1 MAQTLQF
8 DQDLIRKYDKAGPR
22 YTSYPTAPQ
31 FTNAFG
37 ERELRRAIER
47 SNNEM
52 IPKPLS
58 LYVHIPFCDT
68 ICYYCACNKIIT
80 KNHSLTDEYLDLLE
94 TELDMLAPLFDPDRE
109 IEQLHLGGGTPTF
122 LNDEEML
129 QLMALIEDHFK
140 VSESCEMSIE
150 IDPRKVSNDSLRTL
164 TNIGFNRMSLGV
176 QDFDERVQRAVNRV
190 QSYELVRERL
200 QTARDCGVHSVNMD
214 LIYGLPFQTVQTFGE
229 TLDKVIEL
237 RPDRLSIFNY
247 AHLPER
253 FKPQRRINAEDLPAP
268 AEKLDIFQLT
278 MERLQDAGY
287 VYIGMDHFALE
298 GDSMVKAQQEG
309 TLQRNF
315 QGYSTHADT
324 DLVAIGVSSI
334 ASIGDSYSQNSSDME
349 TYRELLQSGQLP
361 VVRGLQLSDEDRL
374 RKQVITQL
382 ICHFQ
387 LDFERIE
394 TFWNIRF
401 AEHFDAELQQLQDMV
416 DDGLVEID
424 ERSIRVTPR
433 GRLLIRN
440 VCMVFDEYLRHNVV
454 QFSKV
459 I

>member
-31 FTNAFG
+31 FTREYG
-37 ERELRRAIER
+37 EKELKRSIAR

-80 KNHSLTDEYLDLLE
+80 KNHSLSDEYLDLLE
-94 TELDMLAPLFDPDRE
+94 TELGMLSPLFDPDRE

-122 LNDEEML
+122 LSDEEMI
-129 QLMALIEDHFK
+129 QLMSMIEDHFK
-140 VSESCEMSIE
+140 VSEQCEMSIE
-150 IDPRKVSNDSLRTL
+150 IDPRKVTDDSLRTL

-190 QSYELVRERL
+190 QSYELVRDRL
-200 QTARDCGVHSVNMD
+200 QTARDCGVQSVNMD
-214 LIYGLPFQTVQTFGE
+214 LIYGLPFQSVKTFGE
-229 TLDKVIEL
+229 TLDKVVAL

-253 FKPQRRINAEDLPAP
+253 FKPQRRINAEDLPTP

-298 GDSMVKAQQEG
+298 SDSMVKAQQEG

-349 TYRELLQSGQLP
+349 TYRELIQSGQLP

-374 RKQVITQL
+374 RKQVINQL
-382 ICHFQ
+382 ICHFH
-387 LDFERIE
+387 LDFERVE
-394 TFWNIRF
+394 SVWDIRF
-401 AEHFDAELQQLQDMV
+401 TEHFAAELSQLQEMV
-416 DDGLVEID
+416 ADDLVEID
-424 ERSIRVTPR
+424 ERSIRVKPR

-440 VCMVFDEYLRHNVV
+440 ICMVFDEYLRHNVV